1 VDVSRLQPYALTNR
15 VIFDG
20 LDPDFENRLWGLLTD
35 PRLEHRVLVV
45 SAFRTYEQQKA
56 LYDAWTA
63 GTHNVPSVARPGT
76 SRHETGRA
84 ADLDISWGAPFGWS
98 HVHAVSADYGLHYPV
113 RGEAWHVE
121 TKPGAAPMEEEDM
134 TPEQAKQLN
143 ELHWAFVG
151 NRRYH
156 GADAEGVV
164 HDLAT
169 PVLSMNHTVTFALTE
184 NGQPTSLAGVEDS
197 ILAAMPT
204 ALDLEQLAEAIV
216 SRLPQQSGGTVV
228 AGPSLEQ
235 VKQALLE
242 VLRR

>member
-1 VDVSRLQPYALTNR
+1 MRLAPYALTDR

-20 LDPDFENRLWGLLTD
+20 LDPDFEARLWALLTD

-56 LYDAWTA
+56 LYDAWKA

-84 ADLDISWGAPFGWS
+84 ADLDISWGAPFRWA

-121 TKPGAAPMEEEDM
+121 TKPGAPPLEETTDM
-134 TPEQAKQLN
+134 TPEESKMLS
-143 ELHWAFVG
+143 ELHFAFVG
-151 NRRYH
+151 SRRLS
-156 GADAEGVV
+156 GADAGNVI

-169 PVLSMNHTVTFALTE
+169 PVLSTNHVAQFSLTDQ
-184 NGQPTSLAGVEDS
+184 GQPVPLSAVLS
-197 ILAAMPT
+197 AMPT
-204 ALDLEQLAEAIV
+204 ALDVEQLAEAIV
-216 SRLPQQSGGTVV
+216 RRIPTSGNVV